1 MKLKIIEPKIDLIE
15 KTAGEFAGVFYDA
28 CRSSN
33 MKIIQLQGKTI
44 NLLKYK
50 GPKQFA
56 RAHFEKFIPAA
67 THSLIEILSKETTSE
82 EKKRVIYEA
91 LMERVNDDQL
101 NELGKATGLPE
112 FEKTILYKPDDEKPK
127 PVIINTKV
135 H

>member
-15 KTAGEFAGVFYDA
+15 KTAGECAGVFYDA
-28 CRSSN
+28 CRSSA
-33 MKIIQLQGKTI
+33 MKIIKLQGKTI

-50 GPKQFA
+50 STKQFA

-67 THSLIEILSKETTSE
+67 THALIEILSKETTSE
-82 EKKRVIYEA
+82 EKKRLIYDA